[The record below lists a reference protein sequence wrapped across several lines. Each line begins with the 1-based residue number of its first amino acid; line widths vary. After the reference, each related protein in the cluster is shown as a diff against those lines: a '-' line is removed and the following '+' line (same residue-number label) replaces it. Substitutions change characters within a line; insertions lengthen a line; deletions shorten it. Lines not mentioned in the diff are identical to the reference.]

1 MSWFVDKIKKK
12 KNNKTF
18 LIFISA
24 NNLVGFG
31 SEWTL
36 KLSVR
41 CKFNIKVTVFYPARG
56 HDTEPLGLGT
66 FLLPKR
72 TSISR

>member
-1 MSWFVDKIKKK
+1 MSWFVDQYHSIYNTMKIS
-12 KNNKTF
+12 F
-18 LIFISA
+18 LA

-41 CKFNIKVTVFYPARG
+41 CKSLFQSLTLK
-56 HDTEPLGLGT
+56 
-66 FLLPKR
+66 
-72 TSISR
+72 

>member
-18 LIFISA
+18 LISFSA

-41 CKFNIKVTVFYPARG
+41 CKFESDRNL
-56 HDTEPLGLGT
+56 DQS
-66 FLLPKR
+66 LLP
-72 TSISR
+72 ISSSSVYLLST

>member
-18 LIFISA
+18 LISFSA

-41 CKFNIKVTVFYPARG
+41 CKFHIKVTVFYPAGGR
-56 HDTEPLGLGT
+56 DTEPLGLGT